1 MGTTMIRPMEWIA
14 KQILDRVAA
23 NDLMYA
29 AFQHSIGRGVG
40 YVQHVRR
47 LIEWNRDAV
56 HAQVFLNDRISDL
69 VVRHGPFRG
78 MRYPQ
83 ARSVGSTLVPKLI
96 GSYEKELHPVIDR
109 ICNVPYTAIVD
120 IGCAEGYYAIGLA
133 MRISG
138 ATVYAFDTDAEATAL
153 CRAMAELNGVSS
165 RVITGEFCS
174 PETLASLDL
183 GSRALIVCD
192 CEGFEGTL
200 FTKQT
205 VGALADH
212 DVLVELHDF
221 LDIELSSS
229 IREVFSESHDIHAVK
244 SVDDLEKA
252 HTYVYAEL
260 DGFDLA
266 SRKMLLAERRPAV
279 MEWFFMTPSRGRP
292 RHRSDDGS
300 SSRRQA

>member
-1 MGTTMIRPMEWIA
+1 MIRPLEWIA

-23 NDLMYA
+23 NDLIYA
-29 AFQHSIGRGVG
+29 AFDRSIGRGVG

-47 LIEWNRDAV
+47 LIERNRSSGHSPLEKA
-56 HAQVFLNDRISDL
+56 FLNEWISDL
-69 VVRHGPFRG
+69 AVRHCPFRG

-83 ARSVGSTLVPKLI
+83 AISVGSTLVPKLI
-96 GSYEKELHPVIDR
+96 GSYEKELHTFIDR

-133 MRISG
+133 MRIRG
-138 ATVYAFDTDAEATAL
+138 ATVYAFDTHAEAIAR

-165 RVITGEFCS
+165 RVVTGEFCS

-192 CEGFEGTL
+192 CEGFEGKL
-200 FTKQT
+200 FTRQT

-229 IREVFSESHDIHAVK
+229 IREVFSETHDIHAVK

-252 HTYVYAEL
+252 HTYVYEEL
-260 DGFDLA
+260 EGFDLA
-266 SRKMLLAERRPAV
+266 SRKILLAETRPAV
-279 MEWFFMTPSRGRP
+279 MEWFFMTP
-292 RHRSDDGS
+292 
-300 SSRRQA
+300 RRQ

>member
-1 MGTTMIRPMEWIA
+1 MGITMIRTLEWIA
-14 KQILDRVAA
+14 KQIFDRVAA
-23 NDLMYA
+23 NDLIYA
-29 AFQHSIGRGVG
+29 AFDQSIGRGVG

-47 LIEWNRDAV
+47 LNERNRNSGYSPLEKA
-56 HAQVFLNDRISDL
+56 FLNDRISDL

-96 GSYEKELHPVIDR
+96 GSYEKEIHTFIDR

-138 ATVYAFDTDAEATAL
+138 ATVYAFDTHTEAIAL

-165 RVITGEFCS
+165 RVVTGEFCS
-174 PETLASLDL
+174 SETLASLDL

-200 FTKQT
+200 FTRQT
-205 VGALADH
+205 VGAFANH

-229 IREVFSESHDIHAVK
+229 IREVFSETHDIHAVK

-252 HTYVYAEL
+252 HTYVYGEL
-260 DGFDLA
+260 EGFDLS
-266 SRKMLLAERRPAV
+266 SRKILLAETRPSI
-279 MEWFFMTPSRGRP
+279 MEWFFMTP
-292 RHRSDDGS
+292 
-300 SSRRQA
+300 RR

>member
-1 MGTTMIRPMEWIA
+1 MIRPLEWIA
-14 KQILDRVAA
+14 RQILDRVAA
-23 NDLMYA
+23 NDLIYA
-29 AFQHSIGRGVG
+29 AFDRSIGRSVG
-40 YVQHVRR
+40 YVQSVRR
-47 LIEWNRDAV
+47 LVEKNRNSGRASPEK
-56 HAQVFLNDRISDL
+56 AFLDDRIPDL

-96 GSYEKELHPVIDR
+96 GSYEKEIHPFIDR
-109 ICNVPYTAIVD
+109 ICATPYTAIVD
-120 IGCAEGYYAIGLA
+120 VGCAEGYYAIGLA

-138 ATVYAFDTDAEATAL
+138 ATVYAFDTDTKAIAL

-165 RVITGEFCS
+165 RVVTGSFCS

-200 FTKQT
+200 FTRQT

-229 IREVFSESHDIHAVK
+229 IREVFSETHDIHAVK

-252 HTYVYAEL
+252 HTYAYEEL
-260 DGFDLA
+260 EGFDLA
-266 SRKMLLAERRPAV
+266 RRKILLAESRPAV
-279 MEWFFMTPSRGRP
+279 MEWFFMTP
-292 RHRSDDGS
+292 RHR
-300 SSRRQA
+300 

>member
-1 MGTTMIRPMEWIA
+1 MGFRNRPFWRDLLSPSFNGTTSRGRICGADQPRPEA
-14 KQILDRVAA
+14 
-23 NDLMYA
+23 
-29 AFQHSIGRGVG
+29 
-40 YVQHVRR
+40 
-47 LIEWNRDAV
+47 
-56 HAQVFLNDRISDL
+56 

-83 ARSVGSTLVPKLI
+83 ARSVGSTLIPKLI
-96 GSYEKELHPVIDR
+96 GSDEKEIHTFIDR

-138 ATVYAFDTDAEATAL
+138 ATVYAFDTDTEAIAL

-165 RVITGEFCS
+165 RVVTGEFCS
-174 PETLASLDL
+174 SETLASLDL

-200 FTKQT
+200 FTRQT

-229 IREVFSESHDIHAVK
+229 IREVFSETHDIHAVK

-252 HTYVYAEL
+252 HTDVYGEL
-260 DGFDLA
+260 EGFNLA
-266 SRKMLLAERRPAV
+266 SRKILLAETRSAI
-279 MEWFFMTPSRGRP
+279 MEWFFMTP
-292 RHRSDDGS
+292 
-300 SSRRQA
+300 RR